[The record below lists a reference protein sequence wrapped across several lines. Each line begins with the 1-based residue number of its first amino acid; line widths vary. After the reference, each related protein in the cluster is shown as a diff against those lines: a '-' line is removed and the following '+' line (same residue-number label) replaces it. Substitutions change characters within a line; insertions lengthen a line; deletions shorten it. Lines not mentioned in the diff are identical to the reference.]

1 MLTHRDV
8 PHTDAHIC
16 ARTLAHTRAKFT
28 VPGPVTV
35 RRLWYFNGTECFK
48 KNGQIHTRTPNLQ
61 KVAFDVCPSNSKQ
74 DRKLEVG
81 TNILGRMVCDI

>member
-1 MLTHRDV
+1 MFKIYGWNEIAITSCPQHDSLMYPTQCLHRDV

-48 KNGQIHTRTPNLQ
+48 KNGQIHTRTPNPP
-61 KVAFDVCPSNSKQ
+61 K
-74 DRKLEVG
+74 
-81 TNILGRMVCDI
+81 GRF